1 MKLIDAKGKA
11 CPIPVILA
19 KQAISDGAD
28 AFTIQVD
35 NTTAVENLKRLAGNQ
50 GFTVSV
56 REGDGAYSLDFARAG
71 AACPACEAEVDSPSP
86 PPAGTTP
93 SLWAGTSSAPGTGS
107 WGAT

>member
-56 REGDGAYSLDFARAG
+56 RLGAGWGESTSASQAGQAAPARAKSR
-71 AACPACEAEVDSPSP
+71 E
-86 PPAGTTP
+86 
-93 SLWAGTSSAPGTGS
+93 
-107 WGAT
+107 